1 MRRGLLR
8 VRRLAVWGCLLGAS
22 AFAVAC
28 GGGDDDSGSSSSS
41 SSGGG
46 GGKTLNVYSSLPL
59 QGASRPQSE
68 DVINGEKLALKQRGN
83 KAGEFN
89 INYIS
94 LDDATAAAGQWDPGQ
109 TTANARKVAQDK
121 NAIALLG
128 EFNSGASVL
137 SIPITN
143 EAGILQVS
151 PSNTRF
157 GLTKA
162 GSGAEKGEPDK
173 YYPSGKRNFA
183 RVVPIDTIQGAALAQ
198 WMKDEGV
205 KSVYLLNDKQVYG
218 QGVSKNTEAALG
230 PAGIKVAGRDGWDG
244 KASNFRALADKIKAS
259 GADAVFTGG
268 ILQNNGPQLYKD
280 LSAAM
285 PNAKLFGPD
294 GFTDETFTKELPAAV
309 QAQTYLTVPTVSPE
323 ELPPDGQ
330 KFYKDYEVAYGKK
343 ASEVAPYA
351 VYGYEAMLDVL
362 DAIAKGGDDR
372 QAVIDAMFA
381 TKKTDSVF
389 GPYEIDDDGDTTLT
403 TYGAYRV
410 KDGKLVFDRVIKG
423 SGS

>member
-28 GGGDDDSGSSSSS
+28 GGGDDDGGSS

-68 DVINGEKLALKQRGN
+68 DVIKGEKLALKQRGN
-83 KAGEFN
+83 KAGDFK

-109 TTANARKVAQDK
+109 TTSNARKVAQDK

-157 GLTKA
+157 GLTKGGA
-162 GSGAEKGEPDK
+162 GAEKGEPDK
-173 YYPSGKRNFA
+173 YYPSGKRNYG
-183 RVVPIDTIQGAALAQ
+183 RVVPIDTIQGAAVAQ

-205 KSVYLLNDKQVYG
+205 KNLYVLNDKQVYG
-218 QGVSKNTEAALG
+218 QGVAKNLEAALG
-230 PAGIKVAGRDGWDG
+230 PAGIKVVGKDGWDG

-309 QAQTYLTVPTVSPE
+309 QAQTYLTVPTVAPD
-323 ELPPDGQ
+323 ELPPEGQ
-330 KFYKDYEVAYGKK
+330 KFYKDYEVEYGKK
-343 ASEVAPYA
+343 PEEVAPYA

-372 QAVIDAMFA
+372 QAVIDAFFA

-410 KDGKLVFDRVIKG
+410 KDGKLVFDRAVKTG
-423 SGS
+423 TS

>member
-28 GGGDDDSGSSSSS
+28 GGGDDNGGGSSS

-68 DVINGEKLALKQRGN
+68 DVIKGEKLALKQRGN
-83 KAGEFN
+83 KAGDFK

-94 LDDATAAAGQWDPGQ
+94 LDDATAAAGTWDPGQ
-109 TTANARKVAQDK
+109 TTSNARKVAQDK

-151 PSNTRF
+151 PSNTRY
-157 GLTKA
+157 GLTK
-162 GSGAEKGEPDK
+162 GGTGAEKGEPDK
-173 YYPSGKRNFA
+173 YYPSGKRNYG

-198 WMKDEGV
+198 WMKDLGV

-218 QGVSKNTEAALG
+218 QGIAKNTEASLG
-230 PAGIKVAGRDGWDG
+230 PTGIKVAGRDGWDG
-244 KASNFRALADKIKAS
+244 KASNFRALANKVKAT
-259 GADAVFTGG
+259 GADAVFAGG
-268 ILQNNGPQLYKD
+268 IVDNNGPQLFKD

-285 PNAKLFGPD
+285 PNAKLIG
-294 GFTDETFTKELPAAV
+294 
-309 QAQTYLTVPTVSPE
+309 SSRRSSR
-323 ELPPDGQ
+323 PP
-330 KFYKDYEVAYGKK
+330 
-343 ASEVAPYA
+343 SRP
-351 VYGYEAMLDVL
+351 
-362 DAIAKGGDDR
+362 R
-372 QAVIDAMFA
+372 R
-381 TKKTDSVF
+381 T
-389 GPYEIDDDGDTTLT
+389 
-403 TYGAYRV
+403 
-410 KDGKLVFDRVIKG
+410 
-423 SGS
+423 

>member
-28 GGGDDDSGSSSSS
+28 GGGDDNGGSSSS

-83 KAGEFN
+83 KAGDFK

-109 TTANARKVAQDK
+109 TTSNARKVAQDK

-151 PSNTRF
+151 PSNTRY
-157 GLTKA
+157 GLTK
-162 GSGAEKGEPDK
+162 GGTGAEKGEPDK
-173 YYPSGKRNFA
+173 YYPSGKRNYG

-198 WMKDEGV
+198 WMKDLGV
-205 KSVYLLNDKQVYG
+205 KSVYILNDKQVYG
-218 QGVSKNTEAALG
+218 QGIAKNTEAALG
-230 PAGIKVAGRDGWDG
+230 PTGIKVAGRDGWDG
-244 KASNFRALADKIKAS
+244 KASNFRALANKIKAS

-285 PNAKLFGPD
+285 PNAKLIGPD

-309 QAQTYLTVPTVSPE
+309 QAQTYLTVPTVAPD
-323 ELPPDGQ
+323 ELPPEGQ

-343 ASEVAPYA
+343 PEQVAPYA

-372 QAVIDAMFA
+372 QAVIDAFFA
-381 TKKTDSVF
+381 TKKTESVF

-410 KDGKLVFDRVIKG
+410 KDGKLVFDRVIKA

>member
-28 GGGDDDSGSSSSS
+28 GGGDDNGGGESSS
-41 SSGGG
+41 SSGGSG
-46 GGKTLNVYSSLPL
+46 GGSLNIYSSLPL

-68 DVINGEKLALKQRGN
+68 DVIKGEKLALKQRGN
-83 KAGEFN
+83 KAGDFT

-94 LDDATAAAGQWDPGQ
+94 LDDATAAAGKWDPGQ

-121 NAIALLG
+121 KAIALLG
-128 EFNSGASVL
+128 EFNSGASAL
-137 SIPITN
+137 SIPIMN

-151 PSNTRF
+151 PSNTRY
-157 GLTKA
+157 GLTKS
-162 GSGAEKGEPDK
+162 GTGAEKGEPDK
-173 YYPSGKRNFA
+173 YYPSGKRNFG

-198 WMKDEGV
+198 WMKDLGV

-218 QGVSKNTEAALG
+218 QGISKNTEAALK
-230 PAGIKVAGRDGWDG
+230 PTGIKVAGRDGWDA

-268 ILQNNGPQLYKD
+268 ILQLNGPQLYKD

-285 PNAKLFGPD
+285 PNAKLIGPD
-294 GFTDETFTKELPAAV
+294 GMAAEELTKELPAAV
-309 QAQTYLTVPTVSPE
+309 QAQTYLTVPTIAPS

-343 ASEVAPYA
+343 QDEIAPYA
-351 VYGYEAMLDVL
+351 VYG
-362 DAIAKGGDDR
+362 
-372 QAVIDAMFA
+372 
-381 TKKTDSVF
+381 
-389 GPYEIDDDGDTTLT
+389 
-403 TYGAYRV
+403 
-410 KDGKLVFDRVIKG
+410 
-423 SGS
+423 

>member
-1 MRRGLLR
+1 
-8 VRRLAVWGCLLGAS
+8 LAVWGCLLGAS

-28 GGGDDDSGSSSSS
+28 GGGDDDWGGSSSS

-68 DVINGEKLALKQRGN
+68 DVIKGEKLALKQRGN
-83 KAGEFN
+83 KAGDFK

-94 LDDATAAAGQWDPGQ
+94 LDDATAAAGQWDPGA
-109 TTANARKVAQDK
+109 TTSNARKVAQDK
-121 NAIALLG
+121 NAIALIG

-137 SIPITN
+137 SIPIMN

-151 PSNTRF
+151 PSNTRY
-157 GLTKA
+157 GLTKS
-162 GSGAEKGEPDK
+162 GTGAEKGEPDK
-173 YYPSGKRNFA
+173 YYPSGKRNFG
-183 RVVPIDTIQGAALAQ
+183 RVVPIDTIQGAAVAQ

-205 KSVYLLNDKQVYG
+205 KSLYILNDKQVYG
-218 QGVSKNTEAALG
+218 QGIAKNLESALG
-230 PAGIKVAGRDGWDG
+230 PTGIKVVGRDGWDG

-259 GADAVFTGG
+259 GADTVFTGG
-268 ILQNNGPQLYKD
+268 IVQNNGPQLYKD
-280 LSAAM
+280 LNAAM

-294 GFTDETFTKELPAAV
+294 GMAVAELTKEIPTAV
-309 QAQTYLTVPTVSPE
+309 QAQSYLTVPTLAPD

-330 KFYKDYEVAYGKK
+330 KFYKDYQIEYGTKP
-343 ASEVAPYA
+343 ADVAPYA

-372 QAVIDAMFA
+372 QAVIDAFFA
-381 TKKTDSVF
+381 TKKTESVF

-403 TYGAYRV
+403 SYGAYRV
-410 KDGKLVFDRVIKG
+410 KDGKLVFDRVIKTGG
-423 SGS
+423 S